1 MKIRFII
8 WPLALALALATGPLA
23 AQEIYR
29 VVDEHG
35 NVTYTDQKPDDEA
48 DPLDL
53 PELNVLGDEEA
64 PLPEEEAEV
73 DPDQEPSGP
82 LGFEI
87 VSPAEG
93 DVLEHGSVHV
103 EMDSNVA
110 IPPTAQIVL
119 FLNGQP
125 QEPIRTMD
133 ITLDQVPP
141 GPYQLRA
148 ELQTPEGRQLAE
160 TDSIRFEVSAP
171 EDDDSTP

>member
-1 MKIRFII
+1 MRSNSTLLLIV
-8 WPLALALALATGPLA
+8 LALAITPLA

-35 NVTYTDQKPDDEA
+35 NVTYTDQKPDEEA
-48 DPLDL
+48 DPLEL
-53 PELNVLGDEEA
+53 PELNVLGDDDEA
-64 PLPEEEAEV
+64 PLPETDTEAQ
-73 DPDQEPSGP
+73 QEPSGP

-87 VSPAEG
+87 VSPADG
-93 DVLEHGSVHV
+93 DVVEAGSVHV

-110 IPPTAQIVL
+110 IPPTARIVL

-160 TDSIRFEVSAP
+160 TDTIRIEVSTP
-171 EDDDSTP
+171 EDDDGTP